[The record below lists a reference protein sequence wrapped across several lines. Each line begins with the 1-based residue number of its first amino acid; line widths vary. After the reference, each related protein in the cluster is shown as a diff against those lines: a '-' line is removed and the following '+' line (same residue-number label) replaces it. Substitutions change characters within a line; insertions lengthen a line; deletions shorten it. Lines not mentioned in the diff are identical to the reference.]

1 MLERMLY
8 SPTRATLLVPTL
20 VAETASRSLGEDTQY
35 VDEWESMAFEAKAGV
50 GDTQETA
57 FDLDLCEL
65 DMQMREHI
73 GRVVVDLIVS
83 NASGGGLWYW

>member
-1 MLERMLY
+1 
-8 SPTRATLLVPTL
+8 
-20 VAETASRSLGEDTQY
+20 
-35 VDEWESMAFEAKAGV
+35 MAFEAKAGV
-50 GDTQETA
+50 GDTQEIA
-57 FDLDLCEL
+57 FGLDLCEL